1 MASVF
6 TFEPEPPRIQSPW
19 LATIAH
25 SGDGAAEPGASTGL
39 GPRPDVGCQSPVE
52 ASPLTRL
59 EQEPQS
65 GPVEYKLHLL
75 LQPRRQYLSSSTGS
89 HVAGSQHSRTGHLH
103 GSDLDSSSVSQV
115 EGPSLP
121 AAPSQ
126 QSRQHRLQQ
135 LTTQLLWRLQQS
147 SAHHSSSSTQ
157 LVVPDLPSPCSLET
171 QQPRDRPVAG
181 LEESHGA
188 LYEIGVA
195 DDGSF
200 VGLTLDELEE
210 SFENLRAMARSLGC
224 TVQILRRAIVGSCE
238 WMEVPSSPSHTR
250 GPLRTAE
257 LWVAE
262 AFVRP
267 VLGRQR
273 APAVNG
279 RSRGPAADHRD
290 ETIDRPNTSADDLNN
305 SGLKGPELL
314 RVSLTGATTCG
325 KSSLLGT
332 LSTGTLDNGRGS
344 SRLSMLR
351 HRHEI
356 ASGLTS
362 SVTQELIGYRPVYP
376 AGGEIAEVVNYAAG
390 NVSSWTDIHALSQPG
405 RLVFFSD
412 SAGHPRYRRT
422 TVRGL
427 VGWAPD
433 WALVCVAADEAEAAL
448 PPRTALTAAIPPSP
462 GIGMDLAEAHL
473 RLSLALELPIVVVLT
488 KLDVASKAGLRWV
501 LGRILSN
508 LKAAARKPVI
518 VPSRGGQPDAD
529 GLSDSQCISRDVD
542 AHVESAVQTVQSL
555 GASAVVPIVLTSA
568 VQGTGINVLHAL
580 LRKLPAPRVPD
591 SLPAVAK
598 ISAPLMTPLVLFH
611 VEEIF
616 ALPPEFRTRFPGG
629 ASHDRSGAVVSG
641 HLRHGEV
648 ATGDEVLLGP
658 FPVDDAD
665 EGPVGPVQH
674 QVMPRSV
681 MGGRSVPD
689 GPVLVPAKTGPPT
702 ASQAEKSDHRH
713 TQDDPR
719 SPGPEWRRM
728 HVVSVR
734 NLRLPTS
741 KLACGQVGTIG
752 FVELPGKVHSASDPS
767 RIYKTADP
775 ASSEDLPNGLRI
787 RKGMILGRNLDVLG
801 RSCSGLVAV
810 FDRAKQ
816 VHMAEG
822 SLVVAYVGSVR
833 SVARVTEVQPINAAV
848 NENSLT
854 GVVGDARAQQQQ
866 QRVSFRFTASRE
878 WVEVGCRLLVM
889 PSGAPVASRALS
901 RGQEDDVHL
910 LEGSV
915 GRVLQTLQ

>member
-25 SGDGAAEPGASTGL
+25 VGDSPAESGAPSSRPHLEHGRQYSAEG
-39 GPRPDVGCQSPVE
+39 
-52 ASPLTRL
+52 SPLTRL

-75 LQPRRQYLSSSTGS
+75 LRPRRQYLSSSTGS
-89 HVAGSQHSRTGHLH
+89 HVAGSQHSRTGHLP
-103 GSDLDSSSVSQV
+103 GSDLEPSSVFQV
-115 EGPSLP
+115 EGPPPP

-200 VGLTLDELEE
+200 VGLTVDELEE

-238 WMEVPSSPSHTR
+238 WMEVPTSPSHIR
-250 GPLRTAE
+250 GPLRSAE

-267 VLGRQR
+267 VLGRHR

-279 RSRGPAADHRD
+279 LSRGPAADSHV
-290 ETIDRPNTSADDLNN
+290 ETIDGLSTSADDPND
-305 SGLKGPELL
+305 SGLEGPELL

-362 SVTQELIGYRPVYP
+362 SVTQELVGYRPVHP
-376 AGGEIAEVVNYAAG
+376 AGGQVAEVVNYAAG
-390 NVSSWTDIHALSQPG
+390 NVSSWTDIHAESQTG

-433 WALVCVAADEAEAAL
+433 WALACVAADEAEAAL
-448 PPRTALTAAIPPSP
+448 PPGIALTAANPPSP
-462 GIGMDLAEAHL
+462 GIAMDLAEAHL

-501 LGRILSN
+501 LGRLLSN

-518 VPSRGGQPDAD
+518 IPSRGGQPETDR
-529 GLSDSQCISRDVD
+529 LSDSQCISRDVD
-542 AHVESAVQTVQSL
+542 DRVESAIQTVQSL
-555 GASAVVPIVLTSA
+555 GASTVVPIVLTSA
-568 VQGTGINVLHAL
+568 VQGTGIDVLHAL
-580 LRKLPAPRVPD
+580 LRKLPAPRLRD
-591 SLPAVAK
+591 SLPAIAHV
-598 ISAPLMTPLVLFH
+598 SAPLITGPVLFQI
-611 VEEIF
+611 EEIF
-616 ALPPEFRTRFPGG
+616 ALPPEFLTRYPAG
-629 ASHDRSGAVVSG
+629 ASRGRSGAVVSG
-641 HLRHGEV
+641 HLRHGEI

-658 FPVDDAD
+658 FPVEHVD
-665 EGPVGPVQH
+665 ECPVGPVPH
-674 QVMPRSV
+674 QVPPRSV
-681 MGGRSVPD
+681 MVGRSVPN
-689 GPVLVPAKTGPPT
+689 GPDFVPAATESPI
-702 ASQAEKSDHRH
+702 ASQTGDF
-713 TQDDPR
+713 DPR
-719 SPGPEWRRM
+719 RTQNDAFWPGPEWRRM

-741 KLACGQVGTIG
+741 KLVCGQVGTIG
-752 FVELPGKVHSASDPS
+752 CVELPRKVLSASDLP
-767 RIYKTADP
+767 KALETADP
-775 ASSEDLPNGLRI
+775 ASSEDLLNELRI
-787 RKGMILGRNLDVLG
+787 RKGMILGRNHDVLG

-816 VHMAEG
+816 VHTAEG
-822 SLVVAYVGSVR
+822 SLVVLYVGSVR
-833 SVARVTEVQPINAAV
+833 SVARVIDVQP
-848 NENSLT
+848 
-854 GVVGDARAQQQQ
+854 
-866 QRVSFRFTASRE
+866 VSF
-878 WVEVGCRLLVM
+878 VGH
-889 PSGAPVASRALS
+889 PSCLQTWPGALS
-901 RGQEDDVHL
+901 DRAT
-910 LEGSV
+910 GSDH
-915 GRVLQTLQ
+915 RRRE